1 MFSSAYGSLN
11 QIAADEEGF
20 DGDLANS
27 VLGSMNKIANS
38 GNSLALGA
46 GNRINHAFTGLDN
59 GVYTNFGNNPLFEL
73 MMDTGHDNPYRDRYA
88 EIISEFAD
96 SSSGSVVALGNGNT
110 TDYAV
115 RSQLIGSNNSLRGQA
130 GALSSN
136 TTMNGYR
143 NVGSNLKNVTLMGSE
158 NKVTDASASTIIGD
172 FHSLTGGK
180 NNIILGSMATKERIK
195 EKTYTQTGI
204 DNSGN
209 TVTGSSFTYMEK
221 AIVADKEHTP
231 NVNNAVMIGYNT
243 DVQKDNG
250 VALGSMSV
258 ASTDAGIYGLDPLG
272 GKILTSD
279 ADIAKLSGKESEISQ
294 LNAAL
299 PNQKNIYE
307 EAKTAYEASVTD
319 YLQKSS
325 AYTAALMKYNS
336 FDHSREDPEAG
347 AARKKAME
355 DAKVAMDTAKRLPW
369 IQLATR

>member
-1 MFSSAYGSLN
+1 MATKHTKRCSVSKRLSRTITMGIINTTLISNSALAANVVVDKSNEESPVTNTITSSTDVALVGTDNKIDTANKTSVSGKQNTVTQSDDVNIIGQGNTVSNSDRQNVIGNNNKAVNLSSGILIGDYQKLSASGESVIIGSLSPAE
-11 QIAADEEGF
+11 QEVG
-20 DGDLANS
+20 
-27 VLGSMNKIANS
+27 
-38 GNSLALGA
+38 
-46 GNRINHAFTGLDN
+46 
-59 GVYTNFGNNPLFEL
+59 TNEQG
-73 MMDTGHDNPYRDRYA
+73 G
-88 EIISEFAD
+88 
-96 SSSGSVVALGNGNT
+96 GSVVLGYHTVSNGGNNVVVGRK
-110 TDYAV
+110 A
-115 RSQLIGSNNSLRGQA
+115 RSN
-130 GALSSN
+130 
-136 TTMNGYR
+136 
-143 NVGSNLKNVTLMGSE
+143 
-158 NKVTDASASTIIGD
+158 
-172 FHSLTGGK
+172 
-180 NNIILGSMATKERIK
+180 GSM
-195 EKTYTQTGI
+195 
-204 DNSGN
+204 N
-209 TVTGSSFTYMEK
+209 TVTGSSFTYIEK

-258 ASTDAGIYGLDPLG
+258 ASTDAGIYGLDPLA